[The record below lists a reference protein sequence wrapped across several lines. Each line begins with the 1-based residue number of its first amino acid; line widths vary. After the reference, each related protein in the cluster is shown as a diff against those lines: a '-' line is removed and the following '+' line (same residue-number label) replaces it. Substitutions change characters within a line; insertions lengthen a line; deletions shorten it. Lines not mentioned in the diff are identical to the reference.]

1 MARTPSNRSVR
12 RKAEPSVPNPSK
24 TPPAAGKAG
33 NSPGRIVSIDALRG
47 FDMFWIMG
55 GDAFFPALF
64 TLIGSSFLLSLSRQL
79 EHSAWNGFTFYDLI
93 FPLFL
98 FIVGCSMPFAL
109 GRRMEK
115 GESRNSIAW
124 HVVKRTLTL
133 LLLGLIYNGLLR
145 FNFTEM
151 RWAGVLQRIAFC
163 YFFASILFIRLKPR
177 TLALVSAAIL
187 LGYWAVMKL
196 VPVPGFGSGVLT
208 PEGNLAAW
216 VDRRFLPG
224 RFCCYT
230 FGDNEGII
238 SNFPAIVTVL
248 LGVFAGGWLKKGGR
262 GMKTAAGLAAA
273 GVVSLA
279 AALLWNIVFPINK
292 LFWSSSYVLYAG
304 GWSMLLLALFYWII
318 DVRGWKKW
326 AFPFIV
332 IGLNPITIYVVQ
344 GLFDFGIIV
353 NIFVHGFIKH
363 MGGFEPV
370 FWALAVLTVK
380 WLFLYFLYRQKI
392 FLKA

>member
-1 MARTPSNRSVR
+1 
-12 RKAEPSVPNPSK
+12 
-24 TPPAAGKAG
+24 
-33 NSPGRIVSIDALRG
+33 
-47 FDMFWIMG
+47 MFWIMG

-109 GRRMEK
+109 GRRLEK
-115 GESRNSIAW
+115 GESRATIFG

-133 LLLGLIYNGLLR
+133 IVLGLLYNGLLHFR
-145 FNFTEM
+145 FTEM
-151 RWAGVLQRIAFC
+151 RWAGVLQRIAIC
-163 YFFASILFIRLKPR
+163 YFLASILFIRLKPR
-177 TLALVSAAIL
+177 ALALVSAAIL

-196 VPVPGFGSGVLT
+196 VPVPGFGPGMLT
-208 PEGNLAAW
+208 PEGNLAGW
-216 VDRRFLPG
+216 VDRQFLPG

-238 SNFPAIVTVL
+238 SNFPAVVTVL
-248 LGVFAGGWLKKGGR
+248 LGVFAGEWLKKGGR
-262 GMKTAAGLAAA
+262 GAGKAAGLAGA
-273 GVVSLA
+273 GIASLA
-279 AALLWNIVFPINK
+279 VALLWNTVFPINK
-292 LFWSSSYVLYAG
+292 LFWSSSYVLFAG
-304 GWSMLLLALFYWII
+304 GWSLLLLALFYWVV

-332 IGLNPITIYVVQ
+332 IGLNPITIYIVQ
-344 GLFDFGIIV
+344 GLFDFGVIV
-353 NIFVHGFIKH
+353 NIFVHGFINH
-363 MGGFEPV
+363 TGAFQPV
-370 FWALAVLTVK
+370 IWALAILSVK

-392 FLKA
+392 FLKT